1 MLRTLILIVE
11 IKVKFVWFSE
21 LWSNAMERIQTLIVR
36 NTKLIVEIQVY
47 WNPER

>member
-21 LWSNAMERIQTLIVR
+21 LWSSAMERIQTLIVR
-36 NTKLIVEIQVY
+36 NTKLIVEI
-47 WNPER
+47 